1 MRFRVK
7 ALLFLVALVLTVS
20 LCRGD
25 DAPKSS
31 SPGKAIAIVRTSNLA
46 DDLYEGVIEY
56 VRAQYKTR
64 VREGQIDGTLP
75 RKGKELVARLGSHL
89 DKDDVCLLA
98 LVGPRNVAGD
108 EEIALLPSIRT
119 VVLDTTI
126 LDPGVGQT
134 EKGKRRFSLRAQKE
148 SLRAIALVL
157 GVPACPFGRCAL
169 LRHQSDAQLDVK
181 SRNPCPPCLG
191 KVRKR
196 LREAGVTPPVGTRE
210 TGPPPPEPTGPATR
224 PAEAP
229 QS

>member
-1 MRFRVK
+1 MKACVR
-7 ALLFLVALVLTVS
+7 ALLVPMALALTVA

-46 DDLYEGVIEY
+46 DDLYDGVIEY

-64 VREGQIDGTLP
+64 VREGKIDGALP
-75 RKGKELVARLGSHL
+75 RKSKELVDRLGSHL
-89 DKDDVCLLA
+89 EKEDVCLLV
-98 LVGPRNVAGD
+98 LVGQRNEAGD
-108 EEIALLPSIRT
+108 QEITILPSIRT
-119 VVLDTTI
+119 VVLETTV
-126 LDPGVGQT
+126 LDPGAGET
-134 EKGKRRFSLRAQKE
+134 KAGKRRFSLRVQKE

-191 KVRKR
+191 EVRER
-196 LREAGVTPPVGTRE
+196 LREAGVTPPVGTRD
-210 TGPPPPEPTGPATR
+210 TGMPPPKPTAPAIR
-224 PAEAP
+224 PTEAP
-229 QS
+229 QL